1 MIQNSYSIVGYGVM
15 GVKSF
20 GHLFTTPIPLFTKDD
35 YHVHNLEKMPF
46 LTGPKDMADPVDQ
59 WK

>member
-1 MIQNSYSIVGYGVM
+1 M

-20 GHLFTTPIPLFTKDD
+20 GHLFTTPIPLFTKDN